1 MEERQKKPKKSQGRL
16 KRTLLIAV
24 LVILGIW
31 YFYLQ
36 IRELKIISPQQTVSA
51 TQEIPYVLAG
61 NTGEVRYDD
70 NGNLIDT
77 SDFLVSVS
85 NYREVLPSSAS
96 FTFKAIPAY
105 RGKAVVTVNDNV
117 PFFTPAEI
125 VLAKQGH
132 FEYYGDLD
140 DLGRCTVAFDCLG
153 KETMPNG
160 QKRGSIS
167 AIRPTGW
174 KQARYDC
181 VDSETVMTRAH
192 LAGYMLSTEN
202 ANVNNLITG
211 TRYMNADAMLPYEE
225 STANYLD
232 DHPYAHV
239 LYRVTPYF
247 KGNNLMAEGIL
258 MEAMSV
264 EDEGRSH
271 RYCVFVYNVQP
282 GLAFRY
288 ETGASWYTGIFFDV
302 ESYTVVIDGLQM
314 KQYGLDLS
322 GMTIHETSCS
332 EYKAV
337 PDSERTVFYG
347 DKTMKSEWHELGYKL
362 HTCLSGEK

>member
-140 DLGRCTVAFDCLG
+140 DLGRCTVAFD
-153 KETMPNG
+153 
-160 QKRGSIS
+160 
-167 AIRPTGW
+167 
-174 KQARYDC
+174 
-181 VDSETVMTRAH
+181 
-192 LAGYMLSTEN
+192 
-202 ANVNNLITG
+202 
-211 TRYMNADAMLPYEE
+211 
-225 STANYLD
+225 
-232 DHPYAHV
+232 
-239 LYRVTPYF
+239 
-247 KGNNLMAEGIL
+247 
-258 MEAMSV
+258 
-264 EDEGRSH
+264 
-271 RYCVFVYNVQP
+271 
-282 GLAFRY
+282 
-288 ETGASWYTGIFFDV
+288 
-302 ESYTVVIDGLQM
+302 
-314 KQYGLDLS
+314 
-322 GMTIHETSCS
+322 
-332 EYKAV
+332 
-337 PDSERTVFYG
+337 
-347 DKTMKSEWHELGYKL
+347 
-362 HTCLSGEK
+362 

>member
-61 NTGEVRYDD
+61 NTGEVRYDN

-192 LAGYMLSTEN
+192 LAGYC
-202 ANVNNLITG
+202 G
-211 TRYMNADAMLPYEE
+211 
-225 STANYLD
+225 
-232 DHPYAHV
+232 
-239 LYRVTPYF
+239 
-247 KGNNLMAEGIL
+247 GID
-258 MEAMSV
+258 EA
-264 EDEGRSH
+264 RS
-271 RYCVFVYNVQP
+271 
-282 GLAFRY
+282 
-288 ETGASWYTGIFFDV
+288 
-302 ESYTVVIDGLQM
+302 
-314 KQYGLDLS
+314 
-322 GMTIHETSCS
+322 
-332 EYKAV
+332 
-337 PDSERTVFYG
+337 
-347 DKTMKSEWHELGYKL
+347 
-362 HTCLSGEK
+362 

>member
-1 MEERQKKPKKSQGRL
+1 MEQRQKKPEKSQGRL
-16 KRTLLIAV
+16 KRILLIAV

-31 YFYLQ
+31 CLYLQ
-36 IRELKIISPQQTVSA
+36 IREWKIISPQQTISA

-61 NTGEVRYDD
+61 NTGEVSYDN

-85 NYREVLPSSAS
+85 NYRVVLPSEGKFS
-96 FTFKAIPAY
+96 FKNIPAY
-105 RGKAVVTVNDNV
+105 RGKAVIAINDNV
-117 PFFTPAEI
+117 PFFTPAE
-125 VLAKQGH
+125 VMLAKQGH
-132 FEYYGDLD
+132 FEYYGELD
-140 DLGRCTVAFDCLG
+140 NLGRCTVAFDCLG

-225 STANYLD
+225 STADYLD
-232 DHPYAHV
+232 HHPDGHV

-247 KGNNLMAEGIL
+247 RGSNLLAEGIL

-264 EDEGRSH
+264 EDEGKSH
-271 RYCVFVYNVQP
+271 RYCVFVYNIQP

-288 ETGASWYTGIFFDV
+288 ETGTSWYTGIFFDV
-302 ESYTVVIDGLQM
+302 ESHTVVTDGLQV
-314 KQYGLDLS
+314 KQYGMNFS
-322 GMTIHETSCS
+322 NNSIHEINCR

-337 PDSERTVFYG
+337 PESERTSFYG
-347 DKTMKSEWHELGYKL
+347 DNTMKPEWPALGYTL